1 MGGKGAAPPHDS
13 GTAADLQSPGWTIGS
28 GGGKEGVGASW
39 HLPGWSREGEKEEG
53 AWGGVR
59 YGAPGG
65 GGGGGGPV
73 WHGAKAGG
81 AQRPAWH
88 VSGGGRWRSAVG
100 ARVGQLLGGLLG
112 WPEMNF
118 VVCI

>member
-1 MGGKGAAPPHDS
+1 MAGWFSPWGGGAAPPHDS

-65 GGGGGGPV
+65 GGGGGGGVQYGTVQRREGPNDR
-73 WHGAKAGG
+73 HGT
-81 AQRPAWH
+81 
-88 VSGGGRWRSAVG
+88 
-100 ARVGQLLGGLLG
+100 
-112 WPEMNF
+112 
-118 VVCI
+118 